1 MESWK
6 LHTVLHFIIPTILF
20 ILSFLYIQEL
30 SLIERIVAI
39 FIGAFLPDIDH
50 FIYLK
55 YIKFT
60 SLKEFLIFNIRS
72 DRERRGFLI
81 FHNIYFIT
89 ILLILVPIIMFLN
102 LFLSLLFLAFL
113 IHLIFDFFE
122 DRILLHTS
130 IHWRKIRK

>member
-1 MESWK
+1 MEHWK
-6 LHTVLHFIIPTILF
+6 LHAVLHFIIPVILF
-20 ILSFLYIQEL
+20 VLSLLYIQEL
-30 SLIERIVAI
+30 SLMERFIAI

-60 SLKEFLIFNIRS
+60 SLKEFLIFNIKS

-81 FHNIYFIT
+81 FHNVYFII
-89 ILLILVPIIMFLN
+89 ILLILVPIIMFFN

-122 DRILLHTS
+122 DRIILNTS

>member
-1 MESWK
+1 MER
-6 LHTVLHFIIPTILF
+6 FI
-20 ILSFLYIQEL
+20 
-30 SLIERIVAI
+30 AI

-60 SLKEFLIFNIRS
+60 SLKEFLIFNIKS

-81 FHNIYFIT
+81 FHNVYFII
-89 ILLILVPIIMFLN
+89 ILLILVPIIMFFN

-122 DRILLHTS
+122 DRIILNTS

>member
-60 SLKEFLIFNIRS
+60 SLKEFLIFNIKS